1 MRRLLVVAAVMTIA
15 ALLALAGT
23 AAGSIAAISRSNQRI
38 TDEREVLAQIGLLRD
53 AVSDEAF
60 AEASYRRAP
69 NKKSWDALLDTMEA
83 VPLHIENVRGYVGRA
98 DGITLSNLSVLN
110 ARYVSQ
116 IRATRGETSQA
127 LDDRVAGPALHSM
140 RILLQAMIDRHR
152 DAITVATQQQDRLIV
167 TLSILLGGVFLVAV
181 SVTVWALRITVKEN
195 RRFQREAAQARAS
208 AMLDPLT
215 GLANRAALNLA
226 LEAELG
232 QPDTQATLLL
242 IDLDRFKPVNDT
254 FGHLVG
260 DEVLRVVGERLRA
273 SVRNNDLATRLGG
286 DEFAL
291 LVVTGDA
298 DQVAS
303 RVLAAFHEPIQAGGR
318 SIDLG
323 ASIGIAHANGPSA
336 RAEDLLEAADT
347 ALYRAKRNGRG
358 RVVFE
363 GTT

>member
-23 AAGSIAAISRSNQRI
+23 SAGSIAAISRSNQRI
-38 TDEREVLAQIGLLRD
+38 TDEREVLRQIGLLRD

-69 NKKSWDALLDTMEA
+69 SKESWNALLDTMEA
-83 VPLHIENVRGYVGRA
+83 VPMNIENLRDYVGRA

-140 RILLQAMIDRHR
+140 RVLLQAMIDRHR
-152 DAITVATQQQDRLIV
+152 NAVTAATQKQDRLIA
-167 TLSILLGGVFLVAV
+167 TLSSLLGGVFLVAV
-181 SVTVWALRITVKEN
+181 GVFAWALRITVTEH
-195 RRFQREAAQARAS
+195 RRVQRDAAQARAS

-215 GLANRAALNLA
+215 GLANRTALTLA
-226 LEAELG
+226 LGAELG

-242 IDLDRFKPVNDT
+242 IDLDSFKPVNDT

-273 SVRNNDLATRLGG
+273 SVRHNDLATRLGG

-291 LVVTGDA
+291 LVVTEDA
-298 DQVAS
+298 DQVAG
-303 RVLAAFHEPIQAGGR
+303 RVLAAFDEPIQAGGR
-318 SIDLG
+318 MIDVG
-323 ASIGIAHANGPSA
+323 ASIGIAYANGPFM

-358 RVVFE
+358 RVAFD